1 MTLKRVSSCSVK
13 ALSSQDRE
21 APQRKKM
28 KKDGTHES
36 EKIHETLSVFIFQT
50 GFIGRKKDGPA
61 ATSPSSPYYAAR
73 GGRCLLQSLEQA
85 MMQKPDNE
93 QTFDPRTTL
102 LACCIRVRRF
112 PKSRF
117 VHFFRHD
124 RVGGRSRRTPLLER
138 TWRRTGRI
146 ESRQGEER
154 S

>member
-1 MTLKRVSSCSVK
+1 MTLKRVSSGSVK

-36 EKIHETLSVFIFQT
+36 EKIHKTLSVFIFQT
-50 GFIGRKKDGPA
+50 GFIGRKKDGPT

-85 MMQKPDNE
+85 MMQKADNE

-102 LACCIRVRRF
+102 LACCIRARRF
-112 PKSRF
+112 PKVASSASF
-117 VHFFRHD
+117 D
-124 RVGGRSRRTPLLER
+124 IPCRREVA
-138 TWRRTGRI
+138 
-146 ESRQGEER
+146 QGAIA
-154 S
+154 